1 MPQSFHHRNCRAS
14 SASHIFDSSDI
25 AYFRLLAP
33 MASSSSSPQTRPTN
47 TGSSTPQRTQK
58 RSAESAL
65 TQDRPETRQ
74 KPIGT
79 SEATTE
85 TEEQWKLGLG
95 NLTVGPYLVRCA
107 SPRHFNYPDFLVWAQ
122 GSKMTRVEALTHWNT
137 AITFMRTSGSLLVTQ
152 AADRLAAEL
161 CEGGYQDFEDSV
173 FKDQEINDLLHQR
186 RADLAEEIDRRIVER
201 QRAWFQE
208 SDDDKSSDFGSPN
221 R

>member
-1 MPQSFHHRNCRAS
+1 
-14 SASHIFDSSDI
+14 
-25 AYFRLLAP
+25 

-173 FKDQEINDLLHQR
+173 FKDQETNDLLHQR

-208 SDDDKSSDFGSPN
+208 SGMRGGGYHTKKVYFVIGLL
-221 R
+221 